1 MASLYKRLRSPYWW
15 VEYVDAAGE
24 RRQESTKLR
33 RDATLQ
39 TRQARQLRDELT
51 TRELA
56 ARLPKSSGPEVWHAW
71 VPRFIA
77 QRYTGLTRQRYEEAW
92 RNLDVFLRDRAIVVP
107 RQLSRQD
114 VRDFIEWRKLPH
126 RDLGMRAGKKN
137 TALLEVKFLGIIMQE
152 ALESGFCNGNP
163 CLKLGIKR
171 EKPKSKP
178 AITVEEHRLIT
189 QEIKKEPDWMRV
201 AYKIAYWQGCRISE
215 TLVELELI
223 DLEREIFATR
233 TKRHKDAIDE
243 FPLSPKLRPLIRR
256 LKAGGRVWTYELPT
270 RCSAS
275 KMFWKFFRRIGLGH
289 LCFHC
294 TRNTFITRCKERG
307 IPREDVMRLAGHTST
322 AAHEIY
328 PRVSAR
334 SRYLQELARRAAA

>member
-1 MASLYKRLRSPYWW
+1 VASLYKRKRSPFWW

-33 RDATLQ
+33 HDTPLQ

-56 ARLPKSSGPEVWHAW
+56 VRLPKSSGPEVWHAW

-77 QRYTGLTRQRYEEAW
+77 QRYSGPTRLRYEQAW
-92 RNLDVFLRDRAIVVP
+92 RNLDAFLRERAITVP
-107 RQLSRQD
+107 RQLTRQD
-114 VRDFIEWRKLPH
+114 VREFIEWR
-126 RDLGMRAGKKN
+126 RIANREFGVRAGKKN
-137 TALLEVKFLGIIMQE
+137 TALLEVKFLGLVMQE
-152 ALESGFCNGNP
+152 AWNSKFCEGNP
-163 CLKLGIKR
+163 CAKLGIKR
-171 EKPKSKP
+171 EKPKPKP
-178 AITVEEHRLIT
+178 AIKIDEHRMIT
-189 QEIKKEPDWMRV
+189 REIKKEPDWMRV
-201 AYKIAYWQGCRISE
+201 AYKIAYWQGCRVTE
-215 TLVELELI
+215 TRAEVDLI
-223 DLEREIFATR
+223 DLNDDVFPTR
-233 TKRHKDAIDE
+233 TKGKKESIAE
-243 FPLSPKLRPLIRR
+243 FPLSPRLRPLIRR
-256 LKAGGRVWTYELPT
+256 LKREGRTWTYELPP

-294 TRNTFITRCKERG
+294 TRTTFITRCKERG
-307 IPREDVMRLAGHTST
+307 IPREDVMRLAGHAST

-334 SRYLQELARRAAA
+334 SRYLQELAHRAAA